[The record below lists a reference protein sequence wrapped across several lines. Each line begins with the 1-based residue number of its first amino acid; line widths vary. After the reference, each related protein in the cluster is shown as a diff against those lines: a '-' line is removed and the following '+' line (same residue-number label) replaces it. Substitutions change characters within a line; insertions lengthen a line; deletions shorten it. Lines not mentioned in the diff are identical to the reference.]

1 MKDSSPPTG
10 ILRQMEYNFI
20 IWKQLIIPPPQT
32 MIKKVDRERVTTHTL
47 GIGISPL
54 RAKVMAWSEE
64 YPILRMVLT

>member
-1 MKDSSPPTG
+1 MCKK
-10 ILRQMEYNFI
+10 ILLESIQGYDFLATYKVERD
-20 IWKQLIIPPPQT
+20 PR
-32 MIKKVDRERVTTHTL
+32 IKIKVTTHTL